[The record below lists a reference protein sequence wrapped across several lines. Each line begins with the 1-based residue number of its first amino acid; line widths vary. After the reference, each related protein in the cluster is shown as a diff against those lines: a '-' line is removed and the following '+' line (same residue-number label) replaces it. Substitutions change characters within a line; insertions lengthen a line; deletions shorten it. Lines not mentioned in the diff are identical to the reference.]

1 LLDGP
6 YALSLAALDDDSS
19 SNSSLQIQLA
29 RIQQQKQQLP
39 QSAHLDEATTADAWS
54 RIYDSNL
61 ALLANKLSRKQ
72 WDNLLNEDGV
82 LWIQQL
88 SRSIRMN
95 DLKVISLL
103 TKELNDLASVSAQRN
118 TPKQDDNSE
127 RNIAD
132 DKEVNNAV
140 AVIENGNNTGNNTGT
155 NTGTVTVITKRRGDR
170 KYVRFES
177 TPATTMTESSSHARS
192 GGSRLASSDTVVTIH
207 DVRHYSFGQVLCSFI
222 VGLIAMGISSAVVI
236 WQLFEFDLLKR

>member
-1 LLDGP
+1 LDGP
-6 YALSLAALDDDSS
+6 YALSLAALDDDSSSVS

-61 ALLANKLSRKQ
+61 ASLANKLSRKQ

-82 LWIQQL
+82 QWIQQL

-95 DLKVISLL
+95 DLKVISQL

-118 TPKQDDNSE
+118 TPNQDGNSE

-132 DKEVNNAV
+132 DKEVNNTV
-140 AVIENGNNTGNNTGT
+140 AVSENGNSTGN

-177 TPATTMTESSSHARS
+177 TPATTTLSSSDASS
-192 GGSRLASSDTVVTIH
+192 GGSGLASSDTVVSIH
-207 DVRHYSFGQVLCSFI
+207 DVRQYSFGQVLSSFI